1 MTNAETRKAV
11 KELKGVHALA
21 ILSPANIDN
30 CGQELHVLM
39 EDVSGRVI
47 VRRRFLLQLGN
58 GAVTYMDGK
67 PKKQFKPDSTKVVI
81 SFAKTHTE
89 SEAWAYANKYPR
101 EAVKKW
107 LEL

>member
-1 MTNAETRKAV
+1 MSKAEARKAV
-11 KELKGVHALA
+11 KELKDVHALA

-39 EDVSGRVI
+39 EDASGGVI

-58 GAVTYMDGK
+58 GAVTYMADK

-81 SFAKTHTE
+81 SFAKIHTE
-89 SEAWAYANKYPR
+89 SEAWTYVSKNPR
-101 EAVKKW
+101 EAVKK
-107 LEL
+107 